1 MLDRL
6 EHGIESCNNLEELI
20 NCFFD
25 ILGDVDGEIEYVA
38 GTLPAIYMQPGCKF
52 ILSHSIELEDGEYNQ
67 TEMHVE
73 LDAGEEKYP
82 YEHKIYDKNDGDL
95 KEYILSSDL
104 YTILKNK
111 KVINVEVFGGET

>member
-38 GTLPAIYMQPGCKF
+38 GTLPAIYA
-52 ILSHSIELEDGEYNQ
+52 
-67 TEMHVE
+67 
-73 LDAGEEKYP
+73 AG
-82 YEHKIYDKNDGDL
+82 L
-95 KEYILSSDL
+95 
-104 YTILKNK
+104 
-111 KVINVEVFGGET
+111 